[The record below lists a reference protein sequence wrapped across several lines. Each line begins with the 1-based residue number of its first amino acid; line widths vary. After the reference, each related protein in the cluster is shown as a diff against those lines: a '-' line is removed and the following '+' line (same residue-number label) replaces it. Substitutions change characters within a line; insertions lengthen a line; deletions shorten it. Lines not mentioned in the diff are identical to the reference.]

1 MKNERKDEIIRM
13 ISENRMVKAQ
23 DLAKT
28 FQVSME
34 TVRRDLAE
42 LEQSNVIRRVH
53 GGAVLNLAYS
63 MEPDFS
69 YREINNFEEKLLIGK
84 QAVSFV
90 ENGETIIIDI
100 GTTALEFA
108 RFLKGKKKVTVLTGS
123 IKIAA
128 ELMDDPDIRVIVL
141 GGFVRAGEGT
151 ISGYWAEDM
160 IDKFQVD
167 KVFMGVGALNA
178 RHGIMDYN
186 IEESNLRRHYV
197 EHAKEV
203 IALADYSKFGIS
215 ALNEA
220 CPAER
225 ITHLITDE
233 KADKRIIKELKELGV
248 NVTIV

>member
-23 DLAKT
+23 DIAKT

-53 GGAVLNLAYS
+53 GGAVLNLTYS

-69 YREINNFEEKLLIGK
+69 YREINNFEEKILIGK

-220 CPAER
+220 CPVER

-233 KADKRIIKELKELGV
+233 KADKRIIKELKDLGV